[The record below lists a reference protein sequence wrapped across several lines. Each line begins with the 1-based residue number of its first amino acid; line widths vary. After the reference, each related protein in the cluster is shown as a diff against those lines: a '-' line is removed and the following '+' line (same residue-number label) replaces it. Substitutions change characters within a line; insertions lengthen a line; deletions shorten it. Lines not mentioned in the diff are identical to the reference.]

1 MTSSK
6 SVGCAASW
14 RRSPAV
20 SLRVRCWP
28 RTNAVQRLSMAAAA
42 LLATRS
48 SMEFTPALRCASRLC
63 GGREAGEQGEGE
75 EEEKEEGRGHKV
87 CKTRRQ

>member
-1 MTSSK
+1 M
-6 SVGCAASW
+6 
-14 RRSPAV
+14 
-20 SLRVRCWP
+20 
-28 RTNAVQRLSMAAAA
+28 SMAAAA

-63 GGREAGEQGEGE
+63 GGREAGKQGE
-75 EEEKEEGRGHKV
+75 EEEEEGRGHKV